1 MKISGKIRLS
11 KSDTCVALGYF
22 DGVHSGHTEVIK
34 NTVRYAKD
42 NNLKSVVLTFDQSPS
57 AVLNSENKE
66 TITSNFTKCD
76 IIESY
81 GIDCIFMPEFREYMD
96 YSTETFVREILQK
109 KLKAKAVFCGFN
121 YRFGKGGEGT
131 CDDLKE
137 LCRKYGIEAIVIPPV
152 YYNGEPVSSTRI
164 RKCITLGNVS
174 EANAMLGHYF
184 SIDSRVLPG
193 RRLGKKLGFPTLNQK
208 LLPNGV
214 KPFFGVYASVYTYKG
229 ISLPA
234 VTNVGIKPT
243 VGSNMPLAETW
254 VFDNEIERMYNRRIC
269 VSLIDFIRMEQKFDS
284 VEELKAA
291 VLDSAD
297 KSRKIL
303 KEHFGDIGNIK
314 L

>member
-1 MKISGKIRLS
+1 MKISGKRRLS
-11 KSDTCVALGYF
+11 RSETCVALGYF

-34 NTVRYAKD
+34 SAVKHAKE
-42 NNLKSVVLTFDQSPS
+42 NGLKSIVLTFEQSPS
-57 AVLNSENKE
+57 TVLNSENKE
-66 TITSNFTKCD
+66 IITSNLTKCD
-76 IIESY
+76 IIEAY
-81 GIDCIFMPEFREYMD
+81 GIDCLFMLEFREYMN
-96 YSTETFVREILQK
+96 YSPETFVREILQK
-109 KLKAKAVFCGFN
+109 KLKAKTVFCGFN
-121 YRFGKGGEGT
+121 YRFGKGGAGT
-131 CDDLKE
+131 CEDLKE
-137 LCRKYGIEAIVIPPV
+137 LCGKYGIKAIVIPPV

-164 RKCITLGNVS
+164 RKCIVSGNTS

-184 SIDSRVLPG
+184 CIDSRVLPG

-284 VEELKAA
+284 IEELKAA

-297 KSRKIL
+297 KSREIL
-303 KEHFGDIGNIK
+303 KNIFGDIENIK